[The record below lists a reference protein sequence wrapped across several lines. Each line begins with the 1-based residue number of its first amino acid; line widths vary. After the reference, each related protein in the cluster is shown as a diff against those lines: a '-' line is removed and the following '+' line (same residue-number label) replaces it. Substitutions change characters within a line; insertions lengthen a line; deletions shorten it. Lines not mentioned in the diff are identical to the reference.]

1 MRPRVNRTFPFNSRL
16 PVVVV
21 LTGLAVLAVYYS
33 FSNVTLAFT
42 NVADVPAPAPFSPS
56 NARTEDGKL
65 IPSEH
70 FFSAKRCA
78 KCHQDTHEA
87 WSESLHRNA
96 GRAPF
101 YKESVDILDRTRG
114 SEPTQHCESCHA
126 PVSVF
131 SGALLKGSKESR
143 EMDDEGVTCSVC
155 HSITETR
162 LDGTGSYTIRRP
174 ALLAKEDGTPVFGDV
189 SDEAIMAD
197 IPGHRRAV
205 MRPLLK
211 TPEFCGTCHK
221 SAVTILLNNY
231 KLLRGFS
238 AYDEWQQSAASRET
252 VAPFYRKERRVECRD
267 CHMPPVAAQ
276 NDVAAK
282 KGSISSHRW
291 LGANTLTPLF
301 YGQTK
306 QVELTKQ
313 FLQDRVLN
321 VDVFALRNERTAES
335 FPTLSATQDNRV
347 TLVPGDEV
355 TVAVVVFNQKA
366 AHSFPPELRDMYEPW
381 VEFEAIDT
389 DGKRIFHSGFLEPD
403 GTLDESAHVYKS
415 ILLDAAGRVITRH
428 QVWLAK
434 VKAYDNAIPP
444 GRSDVVH
451 YRFSI
456 PKETD
461 PNRLKRVTLRARVH
475 YRRFIQ
481 EYAGYVLKRAN
492 ARYLEIPIVKMAES
506 EVTIVTDNNRRNRSR
521 AKQKTQAVTAQAL
534 ARRWNDYG
542 IGLLEQAQYGPAFDA
557 FTRASELDP
566 TNPDLLINAGI
577 AQLRTERYGLEREQL
592 SKASSLLDGALKLAP
607 TLARAR
613 YYKALI
619 LRGQSRM
626 REAADLLATLAGEY
640 PRDREVQRQF
650 GQTLYSL
657 GRISEARTAFEALL
671 GIDPNDHGAYQF
683 LSPIYS
689 SLGREREAE
698 SAHALY
704 LLWRDD
710 PIADVVADR
719 FFNAHPEW
727 AEERI
732 GAHTHAFN
740 SRPRPTLTGR
750 FASPDR

>member
-1 MRPRVNRTFPFNSRL
+1 MRSRLSPRVLFGSIL
-16 PVVVV
+16 VLVLV
-21 LTGLAVLAVYYS
+21 LTFLVQDSS
-33 FSNVTLAFT
+33 FSNTTQAST
-42 NVADVPAPAPFSPS
+42 NVADVPASAPFSPS
-56 NARTEDGKL
+56 NARTEDGQL

-70 FFSAKRCA
+70 FFPAKRCA
-78 KCHQDTHEA
+78 GCHQDTHGA
-87 WSESLHRNA
+87 WSESLHRNSA
-96 GRAPF
+96 RAPF

-126 PVSVF
+126 PISVF

-143 EMDDEGVTCSVC
+143 AMDDEGVTCSVC
-155 HSITETR
+155 HSITEAR

-174 ALLAKEDGTPVFGDV
+174 ALLAKEDGTPVHGDV
-189 SDEAIMAD
+189 PDSAIMAD

-211 TPEFCGTCHK
+211 TAEFCGTCHK
-221 SAVTILLNNY
+221 SAVTVPLNNY

-252 VAPFYRKERRVECRD
+252 VAPFYRRDRRMECND
-267 CHMPPVAAQ
+267 CHMPQIAAR
-276 NDVAAK
+276 NDVSAQE
-282 KGSISSHRW
+282 GLISSHRW

-306 QVELTKQ
+306 QVELTKR
-313 FLQDRVLN
+313 FLEDRVLS
-321 VDVFALRNERTAES
+321 VDVFALRNERTAEL
-335 FPTLSATQDNRV
+335 FPMLSATQDSGV

-355 TVAVVVFNQKA
+355 TAEVVVFNQKA

-381 VEFEAIDT
+381 VEFEAIDA
-389 DGKRIFHSGFLEPD
+389 DGKHIFHSGYLEPD

-456 PKETD
+456 PKDAD
-461 PNRLKRVTLRARVH
+461 PNQLKRITLRARVH

-481 EYAGYVLKRAN
+481 EYADYVLRRAN
-492 ARYLEIPIVKMAES
+492 AKHLKVPIVQMAEA
-506 EVTIVTDNNRRNRSR
+506 EVTIVGEDNKRNRTRS
-521 AKQKTQAVTAQAL
+521 KQKTQVVTAQAQ

-542 IGLLEQAQYGPAFDA
+542 IGLLEQAQYGPAFEA
-557 FTRASELDP
+557 FSRASELDP

-577 AQLRTERYGLEREQL
+577 AQMRTERYGLEREQL
-592 SKASSLLDGALKLAP
+592 SKASSLLESALRLAP
-607 TLARAR
+607 TLSRAR

-619 LRGQSRM
+619 LRGQGRT
-626 REAADLLATLAGEY
+626 REAADILAKLAIEY

-657 GRISEARTAFEALL
+657 GRISEARTAFEELL
-671 GIDPNDHGAYQF
+671 RIDPNDHGAYQF

-689 SLGREREAE
+689 SEGREREAE

-710 PIADVVADR
+710 PIADVVAER
-719 FFNAHPEW
+719 FFNARPEW

-732 GAHTHAFN
+732 GGHRHAVN

>member
-1 MRPRVNRTFPFNSRL
+1 MRSRL
-16 PVVVV
+16 NRSV
-21 LTGLAVLAVYYS
+21 LFSSILALVLVLIVLAQDS
-33 FSNVTLAFT
+33 GFSYTTLAST
-42 NVADVPAPAPFSPS
+42 NVAEVPAPGPFSPS
-56 NARTEDGKL
+56 NARTEDRKL
-65 IPSEH
+65 IPSEQ
-70 FFSAKRCA
+70 FFPAKRCA
-78 KCHQDTHEA
+78 KCHQDTHAA

-143 EMDDEGVTCSVC
+143 AMDDEGVTCSVC
-155 HSITETR
+155 HSITEAR
-162 LDGTGSYTIRRP
+162 LNGTGSYTIARP
-174 ALLAKEDGTPVFGDV
+174 ALLAKEDGTPVYGDV
-189 SDEAIMAD
+189 PDSAIMAD

-221 SAVTILLNNY
+221 SAVTVPLNNY

-252 VAPFYRKERRVECRD
+252 VAPFYRKEKRVECND
-267 CHMPPVAAQ
+267 CHMPRVDAR
-276 NDVAAK
+276 NDVSAK
-282 KGSISSHRW
+282 NGSITSHRW
-291 LGANTLTPLF
+291 VGANTLTPLF

-306 QVELTKQ
+306 QVELTKR
-313 FLQDRVLN
+313 FLEDRVLS
-321 VDVFALRNERTAES
+321 VDVFALKNERTAEM

-347 TLVPGDEV
+347 ALIPGDQV
-355 TVAVVVFNQKA
+355 TVEVVVFNQKA

-381 VEFEAIDT
+381 VEFEAIT
-389 DGKRIFHSGFLEPD
+389 ANGERIFHSGYLEAN

-415 ILLDAAGRVITRH
+415 ILLDASGRVITRH

-461 PNRLKRVTLRARVH
+461 PNQLKHVTLRARVH

-481 EYAGYVLKRAN
+481 EYTDYVLKRAN
-492 ARYLEIPIVKMAES
+492 ARHLEIPIVKMAES
-506 EVTIVTDNNRRNRSR
+506 EVTIVTDNNKRNRTQ
-521 AKQKTQAVTAQAL
+521 AKQKTQAIPPQAL

-557 FTRASELDP
+557 FTRASELDS

-592 SKASSLLDGALKLAP
+592 SKASSLLDAALKLAP

-619 LRGQSRM
+619 LRGQGRM
-626 REAADLLATLAGEY
+626 GEAADLLATISGEY
-640 PRDREVQRQF
+640 PRDREVQRQL

-657 GRISEARTAFEALL
+657 GRISDARTAFEALL

-710 PIADVVADR
+710 PIADVVAER
-719 FFNAHPEW
+719 FFKAHPEW